1 MGCNKGALFWCKGYD
16 FSQGYHWCDWSDGKW
31 KTNGLHYK
39 CLDNKALVQFSCKD
53 GKSGT
58 TKSSGGGGAVFG
70 KAKDSGQIT
79 TCTEGKIIGSGTV
92 TCKGPKVTWGKHIG
106 VPHRHSG
113 NNYNRYCQ
121 SMGYSGFLSG
131 SDKYGTL
138 SCNKGALFGCTGYDF
153 NGWHWCDWQD
163 GRWKNNGVDYK
174 CIANRALIS
183 ITCKGT
189 DLGGGGGSKVAPN
202 FFGKAKDSGQ
212 ETVCSQGKVH
222 SGSVVTCKYP
232 KVLWGKHTGVP
243 HRHSGNN

>member
-1 MGCNKGALFWCKGYD
+1 MGTWGKHTGGVPHKHSNNNYDAYCKSLGFGSFVTGSDKYGTVRCNKGALFWCKGYD
-16 FSQGYHWCDWSDGKW
+16 FSQGWHWCDWSDGKW

-79 TCTEGKIIGSGTV
+79 TCTEGKFI
-92 TCKGPKVTWGKHIG
+92 
-106 VPHRHSG
+106 
-113 NNYNRYCQ
+113 
-121 SMGYSGFLSG
+121 GYSGFLSG
-131 SDKYGTL
+131 SDKYGTV

-189 DLGGGGGSKVAPN
+189 DQGGGGGTPN

-212 ETVCSQGKVH
+212 ITTCTQGMTQ
-222 SGSVVTCKYP
+222 SGSVVTCKY
-232 KVLWGKHTGVP
+232 
-243 HRHSGNN
+243 